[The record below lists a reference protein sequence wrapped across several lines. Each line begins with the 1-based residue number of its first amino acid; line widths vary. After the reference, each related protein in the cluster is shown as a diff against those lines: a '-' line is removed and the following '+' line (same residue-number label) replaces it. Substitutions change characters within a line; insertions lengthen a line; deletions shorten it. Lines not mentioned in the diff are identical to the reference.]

1 MGGVVWCGRVPLSSH
16 PGAEARPNASRTLF
30 GSQHSFSR
38 AWFNPVSMAN
48 TTGFTIAAMTV
59 EELPE
64 SDGNGQIIR
73 FHERDDFLPE
83 ACRWPEP
90 VYRDFDDEVLLSPII
105 AGAALSRCSDSVI
118 GNALR
123 LRKVKL

>member
-1 MGGVVWCGRVPLSSH
+1 
-16 PGAEARPNASRTLF
+16 
-30 GSQHSFSR
+30 
-38 AWFNPVSMAN
+38 MADA
-48 TTGFTIAAMTV
+48 TVFTIAAMTV
-59 EELPE
+59 EELSE
-64 SDGNGQIIR
+64 SDGNVQTIR

-83 ACRWPEP
+83 ACRRPDS

-105 AGAALSRCSDSVI
+105 VGAAMSLSSVSVI